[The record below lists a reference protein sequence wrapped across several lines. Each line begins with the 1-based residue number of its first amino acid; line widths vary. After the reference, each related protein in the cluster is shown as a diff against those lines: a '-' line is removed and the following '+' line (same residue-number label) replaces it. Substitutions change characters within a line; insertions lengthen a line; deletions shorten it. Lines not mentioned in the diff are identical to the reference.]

1 MVTFFLYGQFH
12 SQMEKLTVT
21 PPTELDPTFLDTTT
35 PFGLYCDET
44 FHLVRH

>member
-21 PPTELDPTFLDTTT
+21 PQQSWIPPSLIPL
-35 PFGLYCDET
+35 L
-44 FHLVRH
+44 HLGYTVMKLFT